1 MVAFMVEK
9 LLKKKKLRFT
19 EFRNEVLNVFIDSSN
34 AISINDIEDKL
45 KQFDRTTLYRT
56 IKTFK
61 EKGLIHEIIMPGD
74 IKKLALCK
82 DGGSSKSQVDTSQHI
97 HFRCKMC
104 ENIFCLDLD
113 EFPEI
118 NIPQFKLDSIEIQG
132 TGRCNTC

>member
-19 EFRNEVLNVFIDSSN
+19 AFRNEVLNVFIDSPN

-82 DGGSSKSQVDTSQHI
+82 DGGSSKSPMDTSQHI

-113 EFPEI
+113 EFPMI
-118 NIPQFKLDSIEIQG
+118 NIPKFKLDSIEIQG